1 MKLFKEIRESFKNM
15 EFVIIKPG
23 FERYKDEILDY
34 LVKNGLVINKVLKR
48 HLSLDK
54 ALLLYIPHY
63 NKDFYWDLCE
73 YMSSGDSI
81 GYLLYNPKK
90 VDILKLKDNIRKIY
104 GKDEMHNAIHSSDS
118 KANVKRESNIYFN

>member
-34 LVKNGLVINKVLKR
+34 LVKNGLVISKVLKR

-54 ALLLYIPHY
+54 ALLLYIPHS

-90 VDILKLKDNIRKIY
+90 VDILKLKDDIRKIY

-118 KANVKRESNIYFN
+118 KVNVKRESNIYFN

>member
-1 MKLFKEIRESFKNM
+1 MKTLSNLLNNY

-23 FERYKDEILDY
+23 FERYKDEILGY
-34 LVKNGLVINKVLKR
+34 LIENGLVIDKVLKR
-48 HLSLDK
+48 RLSLDK
-54 ALLLYIPHY
+54 ALLLYIPHSD
-63 NKDFYWDLCE
+63 KDFYWDLCE

-81 GYLLYNPKK
+81 GYLLYNPKN
-90 VDILKLKDNIRKIY
+90 VDVLKLKDEIRKVY